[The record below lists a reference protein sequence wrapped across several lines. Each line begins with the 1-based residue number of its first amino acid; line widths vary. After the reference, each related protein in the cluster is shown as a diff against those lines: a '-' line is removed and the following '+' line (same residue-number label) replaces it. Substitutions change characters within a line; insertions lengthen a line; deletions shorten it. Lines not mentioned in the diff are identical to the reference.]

1 MLRGKLIMWSSR
13 KKKEKQILE
22 EINATKQKLNKILD
36 NQVEIKLKYIK
47 QSHYE
52 NGPRAKK
59 TPVNNYLK
67 DQSLKSGI
75 PIPT

>member
-1 MLRGKLIMWSSR
+1 MLER
-13 KKKEKQILE
+13 KHTELNDPQILE

-52 NGPRAKK
+52 NEK
-59 TPVNNYLK
+59 
-67 DQSLKSGI
+67 
-75 PIPT
+75 